1 MVVDCAVAVVQ
12 TSRAIR
18 SAEQHLEECP
28 IRFVFGSESAVFRT
42 MHNDLPF
49 GRAKAPPPYT
59 AALFQECFKDGK
71 LIRHRDRSL
80 VSWSCVVRSRSRFKG
95 LRKKIGM
102 KSTMI
107 GMSSFSPEWALTRS
121 LLENNLKLKTIG
133 CNSSICYLWVQS
145 RGRNGFTGRHNLNF
159 IIYFKPTRA

>member
-1 MVVDCAVAVVQ
+1 MVVECAVAVIQ

-28 IRFVFGSESAVFRT
+28 IRLVFGSESAVFRT
-42 MHNDLPF
+42 THNDLPF

-71 LIRHRDRSL
+71 LIRHCDRSL

-95 LRKKIGM
+95 LRKNWDEIDNDR
-102 KSTMI
+102 I
-107 GMSSFSPEWALTRS
+107 VVLSPEWPLTRS

-133 CNSSICYLWVQS
+133 CNSSICYLWVRS